1 MWGWSGRGGTSSC
14 TQREME
20 RVWRWTGCRGITDE
34 WKNEQNMD
42 VKWTE
47 EGKKNRWMRNKGR
60 WKAWKTKEMHCLMG
74 LMKHRQMNKREEKKT
89 GILIMWEQVWSL
101 AENLSKLLKEIE
113 TLSPSSPIIVSHLFI
128 ALYTEAASSLS
139 QNKAPKITLPTT
151 HGTCI
156 YRALCAY
163 ERMCVCMSVF

>member
-1 MWGWSGRGGTSSC
+1 
-14 TQREME
+14 ME
-20 RVWRWTGCRGITDE
+20 RVWRWMGCRGITDE

-60 WKAWKTKEMHCLMG
+60 WKAWKTKEIG
-74 LMKHRQMNKREEKKT
+74 IMKHRQMNKREEKKT

-139 QNKAPKITLPTT
+139 QNKAPKITLPTA

-156 YRALCAY
+156 YRALCVY
-163 ERMCVCMSVF
+163 ERMCVCVWVCSSFHSCGEWGLQHE